1 MANPSL
7 SQLVYHSTD
16 DRINN
21 GAVIYSF
28 RAQGSTG
35 TSNRAQTLTTANL
48 GEVATLGNSILGGD
62 GVFPDGPDVLTVV
75 AKLVEDPSTVS
86 AANPFNISGRIS
98 WAESQA

>member
-1 MANPSL
+1 M
-7 SQLVYHSTD
+7 
-16 DRINN
+16 
-21 GAVIYSF
+21 
-28 RAQGSTG
+28 
-35 TSNRAQTLTTANL
+35 
-48 GEVATLGNSILGGD
+48 ATLGNSILGGD